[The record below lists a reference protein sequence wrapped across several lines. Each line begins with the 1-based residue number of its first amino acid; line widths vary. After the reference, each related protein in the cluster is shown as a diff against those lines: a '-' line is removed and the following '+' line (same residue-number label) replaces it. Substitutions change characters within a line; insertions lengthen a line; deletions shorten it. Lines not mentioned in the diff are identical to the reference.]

1 MITIACFSFQPSIFI
16 AKGKEGR
23 IMATV
28 KKSITINAPVEK
40 IFAFID
46 DPMNLKDWVPSI
58 MEVKDV
64 TGDGVGQHYRWN
76 YKMAGVR
83 LEGESTVTE
92 HIPNERRV
100 TQSKGGVV
108 STWTYAFE
116 SQDSETKFNLSV
128 EYTIPVPVLGK
139 LAEKLVLRRN
149 EREAELALSN
159 VKDRME
165 G

>member
-1 MITIACFSFQPSIFI
+1 
-16 AKGKEGR
+16 
-23 IMATV
+23 MAAVT
-28 KKSITINAPVEK
+28 KSITINAPVEN
-40 IFAFID
+40 IFAFLD
-46 DPMNLKDWVPSI
+46 DPLNLKDWVPSI
-58 MEVKDV
+58 MDVKDV
-64 TGDGVGQHYRWN
+64 TGAGVGQHYRWH

-83 LEGESTVTE
+83 LEGESTVSE

-108 STWTYAFE
+108 STWTYTLDA
-116 SQDSETKFNLSV
+116 QDSGIRFTLSV

-149 EREAELALSN
+149 EREAELALAN
-159 VKDRME
+159 VKDRIE